1 MKRLIAILSL
11 ASMVAL
17 SDPVPLLECYVIEVA
32 QELMDTPK
40 ERAKICKALGVE
52 DAGWKPMTNA
62 VNTVWIYDT
71 NEWQLKG
78 KQTKEGIK
86 AKLNGIP
93 GPWRKMITVYVNCN
107 LQDFAAMTGRHE
119 RPE

>member
-1 MKRLIAILSL
+1 MKLLLTALCLMSIAVM
-11 ASMVAL
+11 ASPVAY
-17 SDPVPLLECYVIEVA
+17 LECYVIEVA

-71 NEWQLKG
+71 NEGQLKG